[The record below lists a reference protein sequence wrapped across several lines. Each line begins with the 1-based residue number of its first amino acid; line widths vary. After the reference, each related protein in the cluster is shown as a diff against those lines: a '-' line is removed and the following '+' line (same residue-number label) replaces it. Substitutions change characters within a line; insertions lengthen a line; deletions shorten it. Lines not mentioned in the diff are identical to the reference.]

1 MDMDFRREKAL
12 RALFDA
18 RTIREAA
25 QIAGV
30 SESRMY
36 AYTREEGFQA
46 RLREESSALLK
57 ITSKRL
63 SEKAG
68 SAVEVLCGAMEDE
81 SNPPQVRVAAAD
93 KILGHA
99 LKVSERVDLL
109 TRIEELERAVTND
122 AGF

>member
-36 AYTREEGFQA
+36 AYTREEVSQA
-46 RLREESSALLK
+46 RLR
-57 ITSKRL
+57 
-63 SEKAG
+63 
-68 SAVEVLCGAMEDE
+68 
-81 SNPPQVRVAAAD
+81 
-93 KILGHA
+93 
-99 LKVSERVDLL
+99 
-109 TRIEELERAVTND
+109 
-122 AGF
+122 